1 MLKVNT
7 SELSG
12 AALDW
17 AIAVQEG
24 RTVVLDPM
32 AFKTGSQSGHWVWEE
47 KEENK
52 KNIYQIIGLDY
63 SPSSNWEQ
71 AGTLMERHNVYPSCY
86 HGCDKN
92 NPNKYQAGEDVSWC
106 RGDTPLVAVMRSLVR
121 AKVGDEIYIPEGLV
135 A

>member
-32 AFKTGSQSGHWVWEE
+32 AFKTGSQSGYWIWEE

-71 AGTLMERHNVYPSCY
+71 AGTLMERYNVYPSCY
-86 HGCDKN
+86 HGCDEN
-92 NPNKYQAGEDVSWC
+92 NLNKYQAGEDVSWC